1 MKRNLGL
8 IRRYYFW
15 YVYSLASG
23 HLGEG
28 WKLLVKKT
36 ESASRPRHRICSRS
50 APRINRQVLQAFW
63 NTPSGQPPEEA
74 SGPGSAATSLADGE
88 DGGQTTAAD
97 IYSTFTVDQNKVWSA
112 SQAPSL
118 TLTKALC
125 VITAQHF
132 RKENADREKLSD
144 LPKITK
150 RVGV

>member
-15 YVYSLASG
+15 FVYSLASG

-36 ESASRPRHRICSRS
+36 ESASRPRHRICSMHQQASTPSLLKHALRA
-50 APRINRQVLQAFW
+50 APRGGFW
-63 NTPSGQPPEEA
+63 ARFSCLKLSWWGGRRTDDSCWHLLNIYC
-74 SGPGSAATSLADGE
+74 GPKQGVKCFTGTISRAHR
-88 DGGQTTAAD
+88 
-97 IYSTFTVDQNKVWSA
+97 ST
-112 SQAPSL
+112 
-118 TLTKALC
+118 LC
-125 VITAQHF
+125 YYIAQHF
-132 RKENADREKLSD
+132 RKENADWEKLSD